1 MFKLIDV
8 FWAYIL
14 LSILILVGRFIRQ
27 RVQLVRS
34 LFLPSSIVA
43 GVLALLLGSGVLGAA
58 VRAVNPLSPLAEGV
72 FPQVIRDVWAQ
83 SPSIF
88 INIVFACLFLGEV
101 IPGLGDIWR
110 KASPQIA
117 LGQIFAWGQYVVG
130 LLLALL
136 VLTPLFGMNPIAGT
150 LIEVTFEG
158 GHGTAA
164 GMSETFRE
172 LGFEAGADLA
182 LALATVGIV
191 SGIIA
196 GTWLIDWGRRAGH
209 IQVSA
214 YGEPEPTDEEGD
226 SVSADLSVRT
236 NEAPSIREAR
246 ARLWRDLMIDPLTL
260 NFGFVGLAVV
270 IGWFILE
277 ALKLMEALTWGTTGL
292 RLMVYV
298 PLFPMSLIGGII
310 VQLLLV
316 RTGREYMVSR
326 PLINR
331 IGGVALDVTVATALA
346 VISIAT
352 IGSNL
357 GPFLL
362 LSVTGI
368 TWNLFVFV
376 VLAPRIMPTYWFERG
391 IGDMGQSM
399 GVTSTGLLLIR
410 MVDPTNHS
418 GALESFAYKQLFFEP
433 IVGGGLF
440 TAAAPVLVV
449 QFGAPAIL
457 LLTTIILICWL
468 VFGFYNFHRM
478 SKSESG

>member
-14 LSILILVGRFIRQ
+14 LAILVLVGRFIRQ
-27 RVQLVRS
+27 RVQIVRA

-43 GVLALLLGSGVLGAA
+43 GVLALLLGPDVLGAA
-58 VRAVNPLSPLAEGV
+58 AGWMNPASPLATGV
-72 FPQVIRDVWAQ
+72 FPQVIREVWKQ

-88 INIVFACLFLGEV
+88 INIVFACLFLGEI

-110 KASPQIA
+110 KASPQVA

-136 VLTPLFGMNPIAGT
+136 VLTPVFGMNPLAGT

-164 GMSETFRE
+164 GMAETFRE

-191 SGIIA
+191 SGVIA

-226 SVSADLSVRT
+226 RAD
-236 NEAPSIREAR
+236 EAAAIRQAR
-246 ARLWRDLMIDPLTL
+246 ARLWQDLMIDPLTL

-270 IGWFILE
+270 IGWLILE
-277 ALKLMEALTWGTTGL
+277 ALKLLEALTWGTTGL
-292 RLMVYV
+292 KLMVYV

-331 IGGVALDVTVATALA
+331 IGGVALDVTVVTALA

-352 IGSNL
+352 VGSNL
-357 GPFLL
+357 GPFLI
-362 LSVTGI
+362 LSAAGI
-368 TWNLFVFV
+368 AWNIFVFV
-376 VLAPRIMPTYWFERG
+376 VLAPRIMPAYWFERG

-410 MVDPTNHS
+410 MVDPTNQS

-440 TAAAPVLVV
+440 TAAAPALVV
-449 QFGAPAIL
+449 QFGAPAVL
-457 LLTTIILICWL
+457 VLTTIILTFWL
-468 VFGFYNFHRM
+468 VFGFYNFKRM
-478 SKSESG
+478 TEK